1 MEVPDIEE
9 VPTITMEINEED
21 IIKKPEKKKRVLTDA
36 QKEGLAKGRAKM
48 KAMRDAKKRE
58 AIEKELAKEKKK
70 EEAKKKREQ
79 KKKEAEGLKL
89 QNEEKTIQ
97 KKEKKEKIT
106 KQQEALSRINAR
118 NRQKQIDDFHSLKY
132 KCLESLPN
140 ETSFKA
146 LDTVLTKSITED
158 DICGDR
164 NQLRQKVAKLIVD
177 VRKKYSQ

>member
-9 VPTITMEINEED
+9 VPSQLNEDD
-21 IIKKPEKKKRVLTDA
+21 IVKKPEKKKRVLTEA
-36 QKEGLAKGRAKM
+36 QKEGLARGRAKM

-58 AIEKELAKEKKK
+58 ALEKELEKEKKK
-70 EEAKKKREQ
+70 EEAKKKREL

-89 QNEEKTIQ
+89 QMEEKKTQ
-97 KKEKKEKIT
+97 RKEKKEKLS

-118 NRQKQIDDFHSLKY
+118 NRQKQIDEFHALKY
-132 KCLESLPN
+132 KCLENLPD
-140 ETSFKA
+140 ETTFKA
-146 LDTVLTKSITED
+146 LDSVLTKSITED

-164 NQLRQKVAKLIVD
+164 DKLRQKVANLIVN